1 MQILGQKW
9 FPLLKGFPPHRAERS
24 EAQRAARR
32 AVARNFLI
40 NKIKKLNAR

>member
-1 MQILGQKW
+1 MVPTIERVS
-9 FPLLKGFPPHRAERS
+9 PHRAERS